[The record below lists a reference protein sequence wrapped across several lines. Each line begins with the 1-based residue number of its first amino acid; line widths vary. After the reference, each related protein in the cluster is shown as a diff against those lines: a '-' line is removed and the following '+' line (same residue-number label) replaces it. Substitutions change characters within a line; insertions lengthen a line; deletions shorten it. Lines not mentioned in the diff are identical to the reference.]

1 MLIMLALTLA
11 AAVRV
16 RRSYAI
22 YSLTLAALNLSIV
35 YPLWPYM
42 GIIRRFTIIFPLFIQ
57 LARWA
62 RSPVVLWLTL
72 GCNALL
78 WALIASMY
86 VRNAFVP

>member
-35 YPLWPYM
+35 YPLWSYM

>member
-1 MLIMLALTLA
+1 
-11 AAVRV
+11 
-16 RRSYAI
+16 
-22 YSLTLAALNLSIV
+22 
-35 YPLWPYM
+35 M

-62 RSPVVLWLTL
+62 HAPVVLWLTL
-72 GCNALL
+72 VCNALL

>member
-1 MLIMLALTLA
+1 
-11 AAVRV
+11 
-16 RRSYAI
+16 
-22 YSLTLAALNLSIV
+22 
-35 YPLWPYM
+35 M

-62 RSPVVLWLTL
+62 RSPIVLWLTL